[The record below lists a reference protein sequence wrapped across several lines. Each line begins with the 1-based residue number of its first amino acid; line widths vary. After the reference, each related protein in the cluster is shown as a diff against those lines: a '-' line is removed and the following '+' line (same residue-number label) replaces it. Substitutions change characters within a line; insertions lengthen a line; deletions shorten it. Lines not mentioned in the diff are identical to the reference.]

1 MTNSMDEVNDFY
13 GPYQIRK
20 MHDGHELIFVKGVP
34 QAFDPTSER
43 LREIVDQKLAELAV
57 EYTKWKTLSERINDV

>member
-1 MTNSMDEVNDFY
+1 MDEVNDFY

-20 MHDGHELIFVKGVP
+20 THDGHELIFIKDHYE
-34 QAFDPTSER
+34 AFDPTSER
-43 LREIVDQKLAELAV
+43 LKRIVDQKLSELAV